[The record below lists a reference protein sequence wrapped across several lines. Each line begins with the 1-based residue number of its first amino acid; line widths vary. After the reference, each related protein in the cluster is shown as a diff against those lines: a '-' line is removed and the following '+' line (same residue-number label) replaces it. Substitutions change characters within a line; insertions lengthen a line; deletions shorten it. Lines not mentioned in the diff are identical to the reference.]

1 MAETKIN
8 ANQTSITASDIGA
21 ASTAQLNSKQ
31 DILQYETLPTASAD
45 ELGNIYQFVG
55 ATDSTCTNGYFYKCT
70 ESGGVY
76 SWVQTDV
83 QPSSSGGISDVTVN
97 GTSVVSGGVATITC
111 ATIDDTSTSS
121 LTATWSAS
129 KLNTTIGNIESLL
142 AAI

>member
-8 ANQTSITASDIGA
+8 ANQTNITPSDIGA
-21 ASTAQLNSKQ
+21 LSAANESTATVGQVLTK
-31 DILQYETLPTASAD
+31 TAT
-45 ELGNIYQFVG
+45 G
-55 ATDSTCTNGYFYKCT
+55 AEWDDAQG
-70 ESGGVY
+70 
-76 SWVQTDV
+76 
-83 QPSSSGGISDVTVN
+83 GGISDVTVN
-97 GTSVVSGGVATITC
+97 GTSVVSGGVAAITC

>member
-8 ANQTSITASDIGA
+8 ANQTDG
-21 ASTAQLNSKQ
+21 LMKQ
-31 DILQYETLPTASAD
+31 YDAMPTADATM
-45 ELGNIYQFVG
+45 VG
-55 ATDSTCTNGYFYKCT
+55 AIVQYTGTTTSSYTKGFFYKCT
-70 ESGGVY
+70 ESGGSY

-83 QPSSSGGISDVTVN
+83 QPSSGGGISDVTVN
-97 GTSVVSGGVATITC
+97 GTSVVSGGVAAITC

-121 LTATWSAS
+121 QTATWSAS